1 MAYTLIIIKS
11 GLKNHAYLL
20 HFSHIHSI
28 QYPLALQVLNKC
40 LELFLLHDPSSK
52 RAQRA
57 TQSNNQSRNK
67 ELNNNENSKKQPCNG
82 DLVGLN
88 PISDVLS
95 LIKTITFEIKFRFFS
110 VILLLLKQNISF

>member
-1 MAYTLIIIKS
+1 M
-11 GLKNHAYLL
+11 N
-20 HFSHIHSI
+20 FSHIHSI

-67 ELNNNENSKKQPCNG
+67 KLNTNENSKKQPCNR

-88 PISDVLS
+88 PMSDVLS
-95 LIKTITFEIKFRFFS
+95 LIKTIKENEDEFYKKIFSSSLNIK
-110 VILLLLKQNISF
+110 KATY